1 MFRQARRGIFGWMR
15 AGLIAGALLA
25 TLAVTEPAFAQ
36 SPVPCTA
43 RGDGTY
49 NCDWFRAGD
58 GRTGGAIVAVGTTT
72 VGYLHQ
78 GTNWIVCQQKGGDVR
93 SVEGYRNHWFAWTTA
108 DNGRQG
114 WASAVDARGGDD
126 YGQFGGGVPNCSG
139 AHGAPPSYNGEWGKP
154 PTPSPGGG
162 GSVPQPG
169 TPVADADQDGVPA
182 GTDCDD
188 FNNQVYPGAPEVVG
202 DGRDQDCNGVDA
214 AGRVSALVSFDS
226 RSTRKST
233 KFKMIKVAEAPAGAG
248 VLVTCVG
255 GKRKGCPKSR
265 TFTTS
270 AKGSVSL
277 TRMFRKRLRVGAK
290 IYVAVT
296 TPNAVGKVRELTIR
310 PRKVKGST
318 LCQPPGTSDPVKC

>member
-1 MFRQARRGIFGWMR
+1 MFRQSGRGIFGWMR

-25 TLAVTEPAFAQ
+25 TLAIAEPAFAQ
-36 SPVPCTA
+36 SPVPCSS

-126 YGQFGGGVPNCSG
+126 YGQFGGGVPNCNG

-154 PTPSPGGG
+154 PAPSPGTP
-162 GSVPQPG
+162 VPQPG
-169 TPVADADQDGVPA
+169 TPVVDADQDNVPA

-188 FNNQVYPGAPEVVG
+188 FSRQIYPGAPEVVG
-202 DGRDQDCNGVDA
+202 DGLDQDCNGADA
-214 AGRVSALVSFDS
+214 AGKVSALVAYRGDS
-226 RSTRKST
+226 SNRWT
-233 KFKMIKVAEAPAGAG
+233 KFKSLRVTEAPAGAS
-248 VLVTCVG
+248 VRVWCT

-277 TRMFRKRLRVGAK
+277 TKMFRKRVRVGAS
-290 IYVAVT
+290 IYVAVS
-296 TPNAVGKVRELTIR
+296 TPNAVGKVRRLKI
-310 PRKVKGST
+310 VKKDVRGSN
-318 LCQPPGTSDPVKC
+318 LCLPPGTVDPAKC